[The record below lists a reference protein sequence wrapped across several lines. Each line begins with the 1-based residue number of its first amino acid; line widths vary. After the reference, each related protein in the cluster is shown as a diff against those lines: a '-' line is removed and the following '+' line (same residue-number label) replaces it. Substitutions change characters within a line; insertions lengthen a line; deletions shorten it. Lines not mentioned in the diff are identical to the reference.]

1 MARLTQIDYDREMAF
16 IAKRLTEN
24 EHDSTLGV
32 VRTIFD
38 PDKDHCEFAIVVR
51 SDMKGMGMGHLLLK
65 KMIEYCRRRG
75 TGAIVGQI
83 LSDNSAMRQLARSLG
98 FQESHV
104 PGENVVSVRMELR
117 RNRGAA

>member
-1 MARLTQIDYDREMAF
+1 
-16 IAKRLTEN
+16 
-24 EHDSTLGV
+24 V

-38 PDKDHCEFAIVVR
+38 PDNDHCEFAIVVR